1 MKIGFL
7 SMPLTG
13 HLHPMT
19 ALGRKMQARGHEI
32 TFFGLPDA
40 ARIVHSAGLDFVPF
54 GEEEYPVGTTP
65 AMYARL
71 ATLKGEDVARYSFQE
86 MHPQRARIT
95 LEQLP
100 ERLVRRGVEA
110 LVIDTVHFFAELV
123 PMNMGI
129 PYAHIWNV
137 LHIDYSGATPP
148 CLFGWD
154 YEDTPVARARNM
166 EAVKKM
172 RSVFQPIQHVARSWA
187 ENHGLQIDWDTPNA
201 TISKLAV
208 ITQTPKDFD
217 FPDIPQAPAFHYAGP
232 FHDDDGR
239 ESVAFPW
246 ERLTGEPPIYAS
258 MGTLVNG
265 LTDVFRIIL
274 KAVAAMPGRQLV
286 LSIGSNIQMDDI
298 GPVPAS
304 AIVVPRAPQ
313 IELLKR
319 AELCITHAG
328 INTTLE
334 SLALGV
340 PMVAIPVGFDQPGIA
355 ARIVYHGVG
364 KSVPVASMNIEDL
377 SGAIQEVLGNPSYRD
392 VARRFQR
399 TIAQAHGLDR
409 AADVLERAF
418 QSVDPPPLSHQVFL
432 SPLQTA
438 EEHGRKA
445 AAEVLER

>member
-19 ALGRKMQARGHEI
+19 ALGRKMQARGHEV

-65 AMYARL
+65 AMYAHL
-71 ATLKGEDVARYSFQE
+71 ATLKGEDVVRYSFQE

-100 ERLVRRGVEA
+100 EKLAHTGVEA

-137 LHIDYSGATPP
+137 LHVDRSGATPP

-172 RSVFQPIQHVARSWA
+172 SSMVQPIQQVARSWA
-187 ENHGLQIDWDTPNA
+187 EIHGLQIDWETPDS

-208 ITQTPKDFD
+208 ITQTPKEFD
-217 FPDIPQAPAFHYAGP
+217 FPGVPHAPAFHYAGP
-232 FHDDDGR
+232 FHDDHGR
-239 ESVAFPW
+239 EEVAFPW
-246 ERLTGEPPIYAS
+246 ERLTGEPLIYAS
-258 MGTLVNG
+258 M
-265 LTDVFRIIL
+265 
-274 KAVAAMPGRQLV
+274 
-286 LSIGSNIQMDDI
+286 
-298 GPVPAS
+298 
-304 AIVVPRAPQ
+304 
-313 IELLKR
+313 
-319 AELCITHAG
+319 
-328 INTTLE
+328 
-334 SLALGV
+334 
-340 PMVAIPVGFDQPGIA
+340 
-355 ARIVYHGVG
+355 ARW
-364 KSVPVASMNIEDL
+364 
-377 SGAIQEVLGNPSYRD
+377 
-392 VARRFQR
+392 
-399 TIAQAHGLDR
+399 
-409 AADVLERAF
+409 
-418 QSVDPPPLSHQVFL
+418 
-432 SPLQTA
+432 
-438 EEHGRKA
+438 
-445 AAEVLER
+445 

>member
-1 MKIGFL
+1 MKVGFL

-19 ALGRKMQARGHEI
+19 ALGRKMQARGHEVI
-32 TFFGLPDA
+32 FFGLPDA

-71 ATLKGEDVARYSFQE
+71 ATLKGEDVVRYSFQE
-86 MHPQRARIT
+86 MHPQRTRIT

-100 ERLVRRGVEA
+100 EKLVHCGVEA

-123 PMNMGI
+123 PMNLGI

-154 YEDTPVARARNM
+154 YEDAPAARARNM
-166 EAVKKM
+166 EAVRKM

-187 ENHGLQIDWDTPNA
+187 DNHGLQIDWDTPDA

-208 ITQTPKDFD
+208 ITQTPKEFD
-217 FPDIPQAPAFHYAGP
+217 FPDVPHAAAFHYACP
-232 FHDDDGR
+232 FYDNDGR
-239 ESVAFPW
+239 ETVAFPW
-246 ERLTGEPPIYAS
+246 ERLTGEPLIYAS

-265 LTDVFRIIL
+265 LTEVFRIIL
-274 KAVAAMPGRQLV
+274 KATAAIPGRQLV
-286 LSIGSNIQMDDI
+286 LSTGSNIQMEDL
-298 GPVPAS
+298 GPIPAS
-304 AIVVPRAPQ
+304 AIVVPKAPQ

-340 PMVAIPVGFDQPGIA
+340 PLVAIPVGFDQPGIA
-355 ARIVYHGVG
+355 ARIVYHGAG
-364 KSVPVASMNIEDL
+364 ESVPVASMNREDL
-377 SGAIQEVLGNPSYRD
+377 SRAIQKVLGNPSYRD

-399 TIAQAHGLDR
+399 TIAQTHGLDR

-418 QSVDPPPLSHQVFL
+418 NESTSRGWWQRN
-432 SPLQTA
+432 
-438 EEHGRKA
+438 GK
-445 AAEVLER
+445 

>member
-1 MKIGFL
+1 
-7 SMPLTG
+7 
-13 HLHPMT
+13 MT
-19 ALGRKMQARGHEI
+19 ALGRKMQARGHEVI
-32 TFFGLPDA
+32 FFGLPDA
-40 ARIVHSAGLDFVPF
+40 ARIVRSAGLDFVPF

-71 ATLKGEDVARYSFQE
+71 ATLKGEDVIRYSFQE
-86 MHPQRARIT
+86 MHPQRTRTT
-95 LEQLP
+95 LAQLP
-100 ERLVRRGVEA
+100 EKLAHRGVEA

-123 PMNMGI
+123 PMSMGI

-137 LHIDYSGATPP
+137 LHIDSSGVTPP
-148 CLFGWD
+148 CVVGWD
-154 YEDTPVARARNM
+154 YEDTPVARARNI

-172 RSVFQPIQHVARSWA
+172 NSVSQPIQQVARSWA

-208 ITQTPKDFD
+208 ITQTPKEFD
-217 FPDIPQAPAFHYAGP
+217 FPGVPQAPAFHYAGP
-232 FHDDDGR
+232 FHDDYGR
-239 ESVAFPW
+239 EKVAFPW
-246 ERLTGEPPIYAS
+246 ERLTGEPLIYAS

-274 KAVAAMPGRQLV
+274 EAAAAIKGRQLV

-298 GPVPAS
+298 GPIPAS
-304 AIVVPRAPQ
+304 AIVVSKAPQ

-364 KSVPVASMNIEDL
+364 KSVPVGSMNKEDL
-377 SGAIQEVLGNPSYRD
+377 SGAIQNVLGDPSYRQA
-392 VARRFQR
+392 ARRFQR
-399 TIAQAHGLDR
+399 TIAQTQGLDQ
-409 AADVLERAF
+409 AADVLEQAF
-418 QSVDPPPLSHQVFL
+418 SIVDES
-432 SPLQTA
+432 
-438 EEHGRKA
+438 G
-445 AAEVLER
+445 

>member
-1 MKIGFL
+1 
-7 SMPLTG
+7 
-13 HLHPMT
+13 
-19 ALGRKMQARGHEI
+19 
-32 TFFGLPDA
+32 
-40 ARIVHSAGLDFVPF
+40 
-54 GEEEYPVGTTP
+54 
-65 AMYARL
+65 MYAHL
-71 ATLKGEDVARYSFQE
+71 AVLKGEDVVRYSFQE
-86 MHPQRARIT
+86 MHPQRARVT

-100 ERLVRRGVEA
+100 EKLAHRRVEA

-137 LHIDYSGATPP
+137 LHVDSSGATPP

-154 YEDTPVARARNM
+154 YEDTLVARARNM
-166 EAVKKM
+166 EAVRKM
-172 RSVFQPIQHVARSWA
+172 HSVFQPIQQVARAWA

-208 ITQTPKDFD
+208 ITQTPKEFD
-217 FPDIPQAPAFHYAGP
+217 FPDVPHAPAFHYAGP
-232 FHDDDGR
+232 FHDDYGR
-239 ESVAFPW
+239 ERVAFPW
-246 ERLTGEPPIYAS
+246 ERLTGEPLIYAS

-265 LTDVFRIIL
+265 LADVFRIIL
-274 KAVAAMPGRQLV
+274 KAAAAIPGRQLV

-298 GPVPAS
+298 GPIPAR
-304 AIVVPRAPQ
+304 AIVVSKAPQ

-319 AELCITHAG
+319 AELCLTHAG

-334 SLALGV
+334 SLAHGV

-364 KSVPVASMNIEDL
+364 KSVPVASMNKEDL
-377 SGAIQEVLGNPSYRD
+377 SGVVQEVLANPSYKD
-392 VARRFQR
+392 AARRFQR

-418 QSVDPPPLSHQVFL
+418 QLVDPSKAI
-432 SPLQTA
+432 A
-438 EEHGRKA
+438 EETTIR
-445 AAEVLER
+445 

>member
-1 MKIGFL
+1 MTIGFL

-19 ALGRKMQARGHEI
+19 ALGRKMQARGHEVI
-32 TFFGLPDA
+32 FFGLPDA
-40 ARIVHSAGLDFVPF
+40 ARIVRSAGLDFIPF
-54 GEEEYPVGTTP
+54 GEEEYPVGATP

-71 ATLKGEDVARYSFQE
+71 ATLKGEDVIRYSFQE
-86 MHPQRARIT
+86 MHPQRTRIT

-100 ERLVRRGVEA
+100 GKLVHGGVEA
-110 LVIDTVHFFAELV
+110 LVIDTVHFFAGLV
-123 PMNMGI
+123 PMSMGL

-137 LHIDYSGATPP
+137 LHIDSSGVTPP
-148 CLFGWD
+148 CVVGWD
-154 YEDTPVARARNM
+154 YEDTPVARARNI

-172 RSVFQPIQHVARSWA
+172 NSVSQPIQQVARSWA
-187 ENHGLQIDWDTPNA
+187 ENHGIQLDWDTPNA

-208 ITQTPKDFD
+208 ITQTPKEFD
-217 FPDIPQAPAFHYAGP
+217 FPDVPKAPAFHYAGP
-232 FHDDDGR
+232 FHDDYGR
-239 ESVAFPW
+239 ERVAFPR
-246 ERLTGEPPIYAS
+246 ERLTGEPLIYAS

-274 KAVAAMPGRQLV
+274 ETAAAIPGRQLV
-286 LSIGSNIQMDDI
+286 LSIGTNIQMDDI
-298 GPVPAS
+298 GPIPAS
-304 AIVVPRAPQ
+304 AIVVSKAPQ

-355 ARIVYHGVG
+355 ARIAYHGVG
-364 KSVPVASMNIEDL
+364 KSVPVGSMNKEDL
-377 SGAIQEVLGNPSYRD
+377 SGAIREVLGDPSYRET
-392 VARRFQR
+392 ARRFQR
-399 TIAQAHGLDR
+399 TIAQTHGLDQ

-418 QSVDPPPLSHQVFL
+418 LIVDES
-432 SPLQTA
+432 
-438 EEHGRKA
+438 G
-445 AAEVLER
+445 

>member
-1 MKIGFL
+1 MKVGFL

-19 ALGRKMQARGHEI
+19 ALGRKMQARGHEVI
-32 TFFGLPDA
+32 FFGLPDA

-54 GEEEYPVGTTP
+54 GEEEYPAGTTP

-71 ATLKGEDVARYSFQE
+71 ATLKGEDVVRYSFHE
-86 MHPQRARIT
+86 MHPQRTRIT

-100 ERLVRRGVEA
+100 EKLVHRGVEA

-154 YEDTPVARARNM
+154 HEDTSVARARNM

-172 RSVFQPIQHVARSWA
+172 SSVFQPIQQVARSWA
-187 ENHGLQIDWDTPNA
+187 DNHGLQIDWNTPNA

-208 ITQTPKDFD
+208 ITQTPKEFD
-217 FPDIPQAPAFHYAGP
+217 FPDVPQGPAFHYAGP
-232 FHDDDGR
+232 FLDDYGR

-246 ERLTGEPPIYAS
+246 ERLTGEPLIYAS

-265 LTDVFRIIL
+265 LTAVFRNIL
-274 KAVAAMPGRQLV
+274 KAAAAIPARQLV
-286 LSIGSNIQMDDI
+286 LSVGSNIQMDDI
-298 GPVPAS
+298 GPIPAN
-304 AIVVPRAPQ
+304 AIVVPKAPQ

-319 AELCITHAG
+319 SELCITHAG

-364 KSVPVASMNIEDL
+364 KSVPVASMNEEDL
-377 SGAIQEVLGNPSYRD
+377 SGAIQAVLGNPGYRD
-392 VARRFQR
+392 TARRFQR
-399 TIAQAHGLDR
+399 TIAQTHGLDR

-418 QSVDPPPLSHQVFL
+418 HFGGIQA
-432 SPLQTA
+432 SPQHA
-438 EEHGRKA
+438 SSRM
-445 AAEVLER
+445 

>member
-19 ALGRKMQARGHEI
+19 ALGRKMQARGHEV

-65 AMYARL
+65 AMYVHL
-71 ATLKGEDVARYSFQE
+71 ATLKGEDVVRYSFQE
-86 MHPQRARIT
+86 MHPKRARVT

-100 ERLVRRGVEA
+100 EKLVRTGVEA
-110 LVIDTVHFFAELV
+110 LVLDTIHFFAELV
-123 PMNMGI
+123 PMSMGI
-129 PYAHIWNV
+129 PYAHVWNV
-137 LHIDYSGATPP
+137 LHIDSSGATPP

-154 YEDTPVARARNM
+154 FEDTPVARARNM

-172 RSVFQPIQHVARSWA
+172 SSVFQPIQQVARSWA
-187 ENHGLQIDWDTPNA
+187 ENHRLQIDWDTPNA

-208 ITQTPKDFD
+208 ITQTPKEFD
-217 FPDIPQAPAFHYAGP
+217 FPDVPQAPTFHYAGP
-232 FHDDDGR
+232 FHDDYGR
-239 ESVAFPW
+239 ETVAFPW
-246 ERLTGEPPIYAS
+246 ERLTGEPLIYAS

-265 LTDVFRIIL
+265 LTDVFRVIL
-274 KAVAAMPGRQLV
+274 KAAAIPGRQLI

-298 GPVPAS
+298 GSIPAG
-304 AIVVPRAPQ
+304 AIVVSKAPQ

-355 ARIVYHGVG
+355 ARIVWHGVG
-364 KSVPVASMNIEDL
+364 KSVPVAPMSEENL
-377 SGAIQEVLGNPSYRD
+377 SAAIQEVLGNPGYRD
-392 VARRFQR
+392 AARRFQR
-399 TIAQAHGLDR
+399 TIARNNGLDR
-409 AADVLERAF
+409 AADVLEQAF
-418 QSVDPPPLSHQVFL
+418 QSVDQSGETIWETSNSWVRR
-432 SPLQTA
+432 SNN
-438 EEHGRKA
+438 
-445 AAEVLER
+445 

>member
-1 MKIGFL
+1 MKLGFL

-19 ALGRKMQARGHEI
+19 ALGRKMRARGHKV

-71 ATLKGEDVARYSFQE
+71 ATLKGEDVIRYSSQE
-86 MHPQRARIT
+86 MHPQRTRIT

-100 ERLVRRGVEA
+100 EKLAYTGVEA
-110 LVIDTVHFFAELV
+110 LVIDTIHFFAELV
-123 PMNMGI
+123 PMKMGI

-137 LHIDYSGATPP
+137 LHIDSSGATPP

-154 YEDTPVARARNM
+154 YEETPVARARNM

-172 RSVFQPIQHVARSWA
+172 RSVLQPIQQVARSWA
-187 ENHGLQIDWDTPNA
+187 EKHGLQIDWATPNA

-208 ITQTPKDFD
+208 ITQTPKEFD
-217 FPDIPQAPAFHYAGP
+217 FPAVPQPPAFHYAGP
-232 FHDDDGR
+232 FHDDYGR
-239 ESVAFPW
+239 ERVAFPW
-246 ERLTGEPPIYAS
+246 ERLTGEPLIYAS

-265 LTDVFRIIL
+265 LTDVFRVIL
-274 KAVAAMPGRQLV
+274 KAAAIPGRQLV
-286 LSIGSNIQMDDI
+286 LSVGSNIQMDDI
-298 GPVPAS
+298 GPIPAS
-304 AIVVPRAPQ
+304 AIVVTKAPQ
-313 IELLKR
+313 MELLKR
-319 AELCITHAG
+319 SELCITHAG

-364 KSVPVASMNIEDL
+364 KSVPVASMNKEDL

-392 VARRFQR
+392 TARRFQR
-399 TIAQAHGLDR
+399 TIAQTHGLDR
-409 AADVLERAF
+409 AAEVLERAF
-418 QSVDPPPLSHQVFL
+418 QFGGIQA
-432 SPLQTA
+432 SPQHA
-438 EEHGRKA
+438 SSRM
-445 AAEVLER
+445 

>member
-1 MKIGFL
+1 
-7 SMPLTG
+7 MPLTG

-19 ALGRKMQARGHEI
+19 ALGRKMRARGHEVI
-32 TFFGLPDA
+32 FFGLPDA

-71 ATLKGEDVARYSFQE
+71 ATLKGENVIRYSFQE
-86 MHPQRARIT
+86 MHPQRTRTT

-100 ERLVRRGVEA
+100 EKLAHRSVEA

-123 PMNMGI
+123 PMSMGI

-137 LHIDYSGATPP
+137 LHIDSSGVTPP
-148 CLFGWD
+148 CVVGWD
-154 YEDTPVARARNM
+154 YEDTPVARARNIQ
-166 EAVKKM
+166 AVQKVN
-172 RSVFQPIQHVARSWA
+172 SVSQPIQQVARSWA
-187 ENHGLQIDWDTPNA
+187 KDHGLQIDWDTPNA
-201 TISKLAV
+201 TLSKLAV
-208 ITQTPKDFD
+208 ITQTPKEFD
-217 FPDIPQAPAFHYAGP
+217 FPDVPQAPAFHYAGP
-232 FHDDDGR
+232 FHDDYGR

-246 ERLTGEPPIYAS
+246 ERLTGEPLIYAS

-274 KAVAAMPGRQLV
+274 EAAAAIPGRQLV
-286 LSIGSNIQMDDI
+286 LSIGSNIQMVDI
-298 GPVPAS
+298 GAIPAS
-304 AIVVPRAPQ
+304 AVVVSKAPQ

-364 KSVPVASMNIEDL
+364 KSVPVGSMNKEDL
-377 SGAIQEVLGNPSYRD
+377 SGAIREVLGDPSYRKT
-392 VARRFQR
+392 ARRFQR
-399 TIAQAHGLDR
+399 TIAQTQGLDQ

-418 QSVDPPPLSHQVFL
+418 SIVDES
-432 SPLQTA
+432 
-438 EEHGRKA
+438 G
-445 AAEVLER
+445 

>member
-19 ALGRKMQARGHEI
+19 ALGRKMQGRGHEV

-54 GEEEYPVGTTP
+54 GEEQYPVGTTP
-65 AMYARL
+65 AMYAHL
-71 ATLKGEDVARYSFQE
+71 ATLKGEDVVRYSSQE
-86 MHPQRARIT
+86 MHPKRTKIT

-100 ERLVRRGVEA
+100 ERLVRKGVDA
-110 LVIDTVHFFAELV
+110 LVIDTIHFFAELV
-123 PMNMGI
+123 PMKMGI

-154 YEDTPVARARNM
+154 YEDSSAARDRNV
-166 EAVKKM
+166 EALKKM
-172 RSVFQPIQHVARSWA
+172 GSVFEPIQQVARSWA
-187 ENHGLQIDWDTPNA
+187 ENQGLQIDWQTPNA

-208 ITQTPKDFD
+208 ITQTPKEFD
-217 FPDIPQAPAFHYAGP
+217 FPNIPQAPAFHYTGP
-232 FHDDDGR
+232 FRDDDGR
-239 ESVAFPW
+239 ERVAFPW
-246 ERLTGEPPIYAS
+246 ERLTGEPLIYAS

-265 LTDVFRIIL
+265 LADVFRAIL
-274 KAVAAMPGRQLV
+274 TAAAIPGRQLV
-286 LSIGSNIQMDDI
+286 LSIGSNIQVDDI
-298 GPVPAS
+298 GPIPAN
-304 AIVVPRAPQ
+304 AIVVSKAPQ

-355 ARIVYHGVG
+355 ARIAYHGVG
-364 KSVPVASMNIEDL
+364 ESVPVASINKEDL
-377 SGAIQEVLGNPSYRD
+377 SGAIQEVLGKPSYRNT
-392 VARRFQR
+392 ARRFQT
-399 TIAQAHGLDR
+399 TIAQSHGLDR

-418 QSVDPPPLSHQVFL
+418 QTEDDSESNG
-432 SPLQTA
+432 S
-438 EEHGRKA
+438 KA
-445 AAEVLER
+445 LLIPS

>member
-19 ALGRKMQARGHEI
+19 ALGRKMQARGHEV

-40 ARIVHSAGLDFVPF
+40 ARVVHSAGLDFIPF

-65 AMYARL
+65 AMYAHL
-71 ATLKGEDVARYSFQE
+71 STLKGEDVVRYSFQE
-86 MHPQRARIT
+86 MHPKRARIT

-100 ERLVRRGVEA
+100 EKLVHTGVEA
-110 LVIDTVHFFAELV
+110 LVLDTIHFFAELV
-123 PMNMGI
+123 PMSMGI

-137 LHIDYSGATPP
+137 LHIDSSGATPP

-172 RSVFQPIQHVARSWA
+172 SSVFQPIQQVARSWA
-187 ENHGLQIDWDTPNA
+187 ENNGLQIDWNTPNA
-201 TISKLAV
+201 TTSKLAV
-208 ITQTPKDFD
+208 ITQTPKEFD
-217 FPDIPQAPAFHYAGP
+217 FPGIPQAPAFHYAGP
-232 FHDDDGR
+232 FHDHDGR
-239 ESVAFPW
+239 ETVVFPW
-246 ERLTGEPPIYAS
+246 ERLTGEPLIYAS

-265 LTDVFRIIL
+265 LIDVFRTIM
-274 KAVAAMPGRQLV
+274 KAAAAIQGRQLV
-286 LSIGSNIQMDDI
+286 LSIGRNIQINDI
-298 GPVPAS
+298 GPIPAS
-304 AIVVPRAPQ
+304 AIVVSNAPQ

-340 PMVAIPVGFDQPGIA
+340 PVVAIPVGFDQPGIG

-364 KSVPVASMNIEDL
+364 KSIPVASMNKEGL
-377 SGAIQEVLGNPSYRD
+377 SGAIREVLGNPSYRD
-392 VARRFQR
+392 AARRFQR
-399 TIAQAHGLDR
+399 TIAQTHGLDR

-418 QSVDPPPLSHQVFL
+418 QLVDESGVVVGEA
-432 SPLQTA
+432 SNSWS
-438 EEHGRKA
+438 RKSNN
-445 AAEVLER
+445 

>member
-19 ALGRKMQARGHEI
+19 ALGRKMKARGHEV

-40 ARIVHSAGLDFVPF
+40 ARIVQSAGLDFVPF
-54 GEEEYPVGTTP
+54 GEDEYPVGTTP

-71 ATLKGEDVARYSFQE
+71 AMLKGEDVVRYSFQE
-86 MHPQRARIT
+86 MHPQRTRIT

-100 ERLVRRGVEA
+100 EKLAHCGVEA
-110 LVIDTVHFFAELV
+110 LVIDTIHFFAELV
-123 PMNMGI
+123 PMSMDI

-137 LHIDYSGATPP
+137 LHIDSSGATPP

-154 YEDTPVARARNM
+154 YEDTPAARARNI

-172 RSVFQPIQHVARSWA
+172 RSVFQPIQQVAGSWA
-187 ENHGLQIDWDTPNA
+187 EKHGLQIDWDTPNA

-208 ITQTPKDFD
+208 ITQTPKEFD
-217 FPDIPQAPAFHYAGP
+217 FPDVPQAPAFHYAGP
-232 FHDDDGR
+232 FHDDHGR

-246 ERLTGEPPIYAS
+246 ERLNGEPLIYAS

-274 KAVAAMPGRQLV
+274 KAAAAIPGRQLV
-286 LSIGSNIQMDDI
+286 LSIGSNIQMDDL
-298 GPVPAS
+298 GPIPAS
-304 AIVVPRAPQ
+304 AIVVSKAPQ

-364 KSVPVASMNIEDL
+364 ESVSISSMNKEDL
-377 SGAIQEVLGNPSYRD
+377 SGAIQEVLRNLSYRNT
-392 VARRFQR
+392 ARRFQR
-399 TIAQAHGLDR
+399 TIAQTHGLDR

-418 QSVDPPPLSHQVFL
+418 Q
-432 SPLQTA
+432 
-438 EEHGRKA
+438 
-445 AAEVLER
+445 

>member
-1 MKIGFL
+1 VKIGFL

-19 ALGRKMQARGHEI
+19 ALGRKMQARGHEV
-32 TFFGLPDA
+32 TFFGVPDA
-40 ARIVHSAGLDFVPF
+40 ARIVHNAGLEFTPF
-54 GEEEYPVGTTP
+54 GEEKYPVGTTP

-71 ATLKGEDVARYSFQE
+71 ATLKGEDVIRYSTQE
-86 MHPQRARIT
+86 MHPHRTRIT

-100 ERLVRRGVEA
+100 EKLVHGGVEA
-110 LVIDTVHFFAELV
+110 LVIDTIHLFAELV

-137 LHIDYSGATPP
+137 LHIDISGATPP
-148 CLFGWD
+148 CLVGWG
-154 YEDTPVARARNM
+154 YEDTPEARARNM

-172 RSVFQPIQHVARSWA
+172 SSAFQPTQQVARSWA
-187 ENHGLQIDWDTPNA
+187 EKHGLQIDWDTPNA

-208 ITQTPKDFD
+208 ITQTPKEFD
-217 FPDIPQAPAFHYAGP
+217 FPGIPQAPAFHYAGP
-232 FHDDDGR
+232 FHDDYGR

-246 ERLTGEPPIYAS
+246 ERLTGEPLIYAS

-265 LTDVFRIIL
+265 LTDVFRLIL
-274 KAVAAMPGRQLV
+274 KAADAIPGRQLV
-286 LSIGSNIQMDDI
+286 LSIGNNIQMDDL
-298 GPVPAS
+298 GPIPAS
-304 AIVVPRAPQ
+304 AIVVPKAPQ

-364 KSVPVASMNIEDL
+364 KSVPVASINKEEL
-377 SGAIQEVLGNPSYRD
+377 SGAIEEVLGNPTYRD
-392 VARRFQR
+392 RARWFQR
-399 TIAQAHGLDR
+399 TIAQTQGLER

-418 QSVDPPPLSHQVFL
+418 QLVDDPGVHSIQHKPAHI
-432 SPLQTA
+432 
-438 EEHGRKA
+438 R
-445 AAEVLER
+445 

>member
-19 ALGRKMQARGHEI
+19 ALGRKMQARGHEVV
-32 TFFGLPDA
+32 FFGLPDA
-40 ARIVHSAGLDFVPF
+40 ARIVLNAGLDFIPF
-54 GEEEYPVGTTP
+54 GEEEYPGGTTP
-65 AMYARL
+65 AMYAHL
-71 ATLKGEDVARYSFQE
+71 AMLKGEDVVRYSFQE

-100 ERLVRRGVEA
+100 EKLVHTGVKA
-110 LVIDTVHFFAELV
+110 LVIDTIHFFAELV
-123 PMNMGI
+123 PMSMAI

-137 LHIDYSGATPP
+137 LHIDNSGVTPP

-154 YEDTPVARARNM
+154 HEDTPVARARNM

-172 RSVFQPIQHVARSWA
+172 SSVFQPIQQVARSWA
-187 ENHGLQIDWDTPNA
+187 QNHGLQIDWDTPNA

-208 ITQTPKDFD
+208 ITQTPKEFD
-217 FPDIPQAPAFHYAGP
+217 FPEVPQAPAFHYAGP
-232 FHDDDGR
+232 FQDDYGR
-239 ESVAFPW
+239 ERVAFPW
-246 ERLTGEPPIYAS
+246 ERLTGEPLIYAS

-274 KAVAAMPGRQLV
+274 KTASAVPGRQLV
-286 LSIGSNIQMDDI
+286 LSIGSNIQMHDI
-298 GPVPAS
+298 GPIPAS
-304 AIVVPRAPQ
+304 TIVVPKAPQ

-364 KSVPVASMNIEDL
+364 KSVPVTSVNQEEL
-377 SGAIQEVLGNPSYRD
+377 SAAIQEVSGNPSYRD
-392 VARRFQR
+392 TTRRFQR
-399 TIAQAHGLDR
+399 VIAQTHGLDR
-409 AADVLERAF
+409 AADVLELAF
-418 QSVDPPPLSHQVFL
+418 QSVGESGTMLREKPLETDVHSL
-432 SPLQTA
+432 
-438 EEHGRKA
+438 K
-445 AAEVLER
+445 

>member
-19 ALGRKMQARGHEI
+19 ALGRKMQARRHEV

-65 AMYARL
+65 AMYAHL
-71 ATLKGEDVARYSFQE
+71 ATLKREDVVRYSFQE

-95 LEQLP
+95 LQQLP
-100 ERLVRRGVEA
+100 EKLVHIGVEA
-110 LVIDTVHFFAELV
+110 LVLDTIHFFAELV

-137 LHIDYSGATPP
+137 LHIDSSGATPP

-154 YEDTPVARARNM
+154 YEDTPVAKARNM

-172 RSVFQPIQHVARSWA
+172 SSVFEPIQQVARSWA
-187 ENHGLQIDWDTPNA
+187 ENHGLHIDWDTPNA

-208 ITQTPKDFD
+208 ITQTPREFD
-217 FPDIPQAPAFHYAGP
+217 FPDVPQAPAFHYAGP
-232 FHDDDGR
+232 FHDDYGR
-239 ESVAFPW
+239 ERVAFPW
-246 ERLTGEPPIYAS
+246 EMLTGEPLIYAS

-274 KAVAAMPGRQLV
+274 KAVAAIPGRQMV
-286 LSIGSNIQMDDI
+286 LSVGSNIQLDDI
-298 GPVPAS
+298 GPIPAS
-304 AIVVPRAPQ
+304 AIVVSKAPQ
-313 IELLKR
+313 IGLLKR

-364 KSVPVASMNIEDL
+364 KSVPVASMSEEDL
-377 SGAIQEVLGNPSYRD
+377 SGAVQEVLGNPSYRD
-392 VARRFQR
+392 TARRFQR
-399 TIAQAHGLDR
+399 TIAQTHGLDR

-418 QSVDPPPLSHQVFL
+418 QLV
-432 SPLQTA
+432 A
-438 EEHGRKA
+438 ESGPHGDGLPDRLA
-445 AAEVLER
+445 LLPTGQPCS

>member
-1 MKIGFL
+1 MRIGFL

-19 ALGRKMQARGHEI
+19 ALGRKMQARGHELI
-32 TFFGLPDA
+32 FFGLPDA

-65 AMYARL
+65 AMYAHL
-71 ATLKGEDVARYSFQE
+71 ATLKGEDVVRYSFQE

-95 LEQLP
+95 LDQLP
-100 ERLVRRGVEA
+100 EKLVHRGVEA
-110 LVIDTVHFFAELV
+110 LVLDTIHFFAELV
-123 PMNMGI
+123 PMSMGI

-137 LHIDYSGATPP
+137 LHIDSSGATPP

-172 RSVFQPIQHVARSWA
+172 NSVFQPIQQVARSWA

-208 ITQTPKDFD
+208 ITQTPKEFD
-217 FPDIPQAPAFHYAGP
+217 FPDVPQAPAFHYAGP
-232 FHDDDGR
+232 FHDDYGR
-239 ESVAFPW
+239 ERVAFPW
-246 ERLTGEPPIYAS
+246 ERLTGEPLIYAS

-265 LTDVFRIIL
+265 LTNVFRIIL
-274 KAVAAMPGRQLV
+274 KAAAAIPGRQLV
-286 LSIGSNIQMDDI
+286 LSIGSNIQMDEI

-304 AIVVPRAPQ
+304 AIVVSKAPQ
-313 IELLKR
+313 LELLKR

-364 KSVPVASMNIEDL
+364 ESVPVASMKKEDL
-377 SGAIQEVLGNPSYRD
+377 FGAIQEVLGSPNYRD
-392 VARRFQR
+392 TARRFQR
-399 TIAQAHGLDR
+399 TIAKTHGLDR

-418 QSVDPPPLSHQVFL
+418 QLVDESRV
-432 SPLQTA
+432 
-438 EEHGRKA
+438 
-445 AAEVLER
+445 EVWETGNSWARRSNN

>member
-7 SMPLTG
+7 SIPLTG

-19 ALGRKMQARGHEI
+19 ALGRKMQARGHDI

-40 ARIVHSAGLDFVPF
+40 ARIVRSAGLDFVPF

-65 AMYARL
+65 AMYAHL
-71 ATLKGEDVARYSFQE
+71 ATLQGEDVVRYSFQE
-86 MHPQRARIT
+86 MHPLRTRIT

-100 ERLVRRGVEA
+100 EKLLHSGVEA
-110 LVIDTVHFFAELV
+110 LVIDTIHFFAELV
-123 PMNMGI
+123 PMKMGI

-137 LHIDYSGATPP
+137 LHIDSSGATPP
-148 CLFGWD
+148 CVVGWD
-154 YEDTPVARARNM
+154 YEDTPVARARNI

-172 RSVFQPIQHVARSWA
+172 SSVFQPIQHVARSWA
-187 ENHGLQIDWDTPNA
+187 KNHGLQIDWDTPNA

-208 ITQTPKDFD
+208 ITQTPREFD
-217 FPDIPQAPAFHYAGP
+217 FPDIPQAPTFHYAGP
-232 FHDDDGR
+232 FHDDYGR
-239 ESVAFPW
+239 ERVTFPW
-246 ERLTGEPPIYAS
+246 ERLTGEPLIYAS

-274 KAVAAMPGRQLV
+274 KAATAIPGRQLV

-298 GPVPAS
+298 GPIPAS
-304 AIVVPRAPQ
+304 AIVVSKAPQ

-319 AELCITHAG
+319 SELCITHAG

-364 KSVPVASMNIEDL
+364 VSIPIASMNKEDL
-377 SGAIQEVLGNPSYRD
+377 SRAIQNVLGNPSYRET
-392 VARRFQR
+392 ARRFQR
-399 TIAQAHGLDR
+399 TIADTHGLDR
-409 AADVLERAF
+409 AVDVLERAF
-418 QSVDPPPLSHQVFL
+418 HLVDESGEMVWKKPLNTDAHL
-432 SPLQTA
+432 AT
-438 EEHGRKA
+438 
-445 AAEVLER
+445 

>member
-19 ALGRKMQARGHEI
+19 ALGRKMQARGHEVI
-32 TFFGLPDA
+32 FFGLPDA

-54 GEEEYPVGTTP
+54 GEVEYPVGTTP

-71 ATLKGEDVARYSFQE
+71 ATLKGEDVVRYSFQE
-86 MHPQRARIT
+86 MHPQRTRIT

-100 ERLVRRGVEA
+100 EELVHTGVEA

-123 PMNMGI
+123 PMSMGI

-137 LHIDYSGATPP
+137 LHVDYSGVTPP

-154 YEDTPVARARNM
+154 YEDTPVARARNL

-172 RSVFQPIQHVARSWA
+172 SSVFQPIQQVARSWA
-187 ENHGLQIDWDTPNA
+187 ENHGLQIDWDDTPNA
-201 TISKLAV
+201 TISKLAA
-208 ITQTPKDFD
+208 ISQTPKEFD
-217 FPDIPQAPAFHYAGP
+217 FPGVPQAPAFHYAGP

-239 ESVAFPW
+239 ERVAFQW
-246 ERLTGEPPIYAS
+246 ERLTGEPLIYAS

-265 LTDVFRIIL
+265 LTEVFRIIL
-274 KAVAAMPGRQLV
+274 KAAAATPARQLV
-286 LSIGSNIQMDDI
+286 LSIGSNVHMDDL
-298 GPVPAS
+298 GPIPAS
-304 AIVVPRAPQ
+304 AIVVPKAPQ

-364 KSVPVASMNIEDL
+364 KSVPVASMNKEDL
-377 SGAIQEVLGNPSYRD
+377 SSAIQEVLGNPSYRD
-392 VARRFQR
+392 TARRFQR
-399 TIAQAHGLDR
+399 TIAQTHGLDR

-418 QSVDPPPLSHQVFL
+418 SMSRRVGDGGLGDKQLVGQK
-432 SPLQTA
+432 
-438 EEHGRKA
+438 EHN
-445 AAEVLER
+445 

>member
-1 MKIGFL
+1 VKIGFL

-13 HLHPMT
+13 HLHPVT
-19 ALGRKMQARGHEI
+19 ALGRKMQARGHDVI
-32 TFFGLPDA
+32 FFGLPDA

-71 ATLKGEDVARYSFQE
+71 ATLNGEDVVRYSSQE
-86 MHPQRARIT
+86 MHPRRARIT

-100 ERLVRRGVEA
+100 EKLVHRGVEA

-123 PMNMGI
+123 PMKMGI

-137 LHIDYSGATPP
+137 LHIDSSGATPP
-148 CLFGWD
+148 CIFGWD
-154 YEDTPVARARNM
+154 YEDTPAAKARNL
-166 EAVKKM
+166 EAVKRM
-172 RSVFQPIQHVARSWA
+172 RSVFQPIQQVARSWA
-187 ENHGLQIDWDTPNA
+187 EKHGLQIDWDTPNA

-208 ITQTPKDFD
+208 ITQTPKEFD
-217 FPDIPQAPAFHYAGP
+217 FPAVPQAPAFHYAGP
-232 FHDDDGR
+232 FHDDYGR
-239 ESVAFPW
+239 ERVAFPW
-246 ERLTGEPPIYAS
+246 ERLTGEPLIYAS

-265 LTDVFRIIL
+265 LTDVFRLIL
-274 KAVAAMPGRQLV
+274 KAADAIPGRQLV

-298 GPVPAS
+298 GPIPAS
-304 AIVVPRAPQ
+304 AIVVPKAPQ

-364 KSVPVASMNIEDL
+364 KSVPVASINKEDL
-377 SGAIQEVLGNPSYRD
+377 SEAIEEVLGNPTYQDR
-392 VARRFQR
+392 AHWFER
-399 TIAQAHGLDR
+399 TIAQTQGLDR

-418 QSVDPPPLSHQVFL
+418 QLVDDPGGYHIQPKPAH
-432 SPLQTA
+432 A
-438 EEHGRKA
+438 R
-445 AAEVLER
+445 

>member
-19 ALGRKMQARGHEI
+19 ALGRKMQARGHEVI
-32 TFFGLPDA
+32 FFGLPDA

-65 AMYARL
+65 AMYAHL
-71 ATLKGEDVARYSFQE
+71 ATLKGEDVIRYSFQE

-100 ERLVRRGVEA
+100 EKRRGVEA
-110 LVIDTVHFFAELV
+110 LVIDTVHFFAEFV
-123 PMNMGI
+123 PMKMGI

-137 LHIDYSGATPP
+137 LQIDSSGATPP

-172 RSVFQPIQHVARSWA
+172 NSVFQPIQQVARSWA

-208 ITQTPKDFD
+208 ITQTPKEFD
-217 FPDIPQAPAFHYAGP
+217 FPDVPQAPAFHYAGP
-232 FHDDDGR
+232 FHDDYGR
-239 ESVAFPW
+239 EEVAFPW
-246 ERLTGEPPIYAS
+246 ERLTGEPLIYAS

-274 KAVAAMPGRQLV
+274 KAAAIPGRQLV
-286 LSIGSNIQMDDI
+286 LSIGSNMQMDDI
-298 GPVPAS
+298 GPIPAN
-304 AIVVPRAPQ
+304 AIVVYKAPQ

-364 KSVPVASMNIEDL
+364 KSVPVASIDKEDL
-377 SGAIQEVLGNPSYRD
+377 SVAIQEVLGNPGYRD
-392 VARRFQR
+392 AARRFQR
-399 TIAQAHGLDR
+399 TIAQTQGLDR

-418 QSVDPPPLSHQVFL
+418 QLVDEPGV
-432 SPLQTA
+432 
-438 EEHGRKA
+438 A
-445 AAEVLER
+445 AWETSNSSAKRSNN

>member
-19 ALGRKMQARGHEI
+19 ALGRKMQTRGHEVI
-32 TFFGLPDA
+32 FFGLPDA

-54 GEEEYPVGTTP
+54 GEEQYPVGTTP
-65 AMYARL
+65 AMYAHL
-71 ATLKGEDVARYSFQE
+71 ATLKGEDVVRYSFQE

-100 ERLVRRGVEA
+100 EKLLHRPVEA
-110 LVIDTVHFFAELV
+110 LVLDTIHFLAELV

-137 LHIDYSGATPP
+137 LHIDSSGATPP
-148 CLFGWD
+148 CLFDWD

-166 EAVKKM
+166 EAVNRM
-172 RSVFQPIQHVARSWA
+172 SSVFQPIQQVARSWA
-187 ENHGLQIDWDTPNA
+187 LNHGLQIDWDTPNS

-208 ITQTPKDFD
+208 ITQTPKEFD
-217 FPDIPQAPAFHYAGP
+217 FPNIPHAPAFHYAGP
-232 FHDDDGR
+232 FHDDYGR
-239 ESVAFPW
+239 ERVAFPW
-246 ERLTGEPPIYAS
+246 EKLTGEPLIYAS

-274 KAVAAMPGRQLV
+274 KAVAAISGRQLV
-286 LSIGSNIQMDDI
+286 LSVGNNIQMDDI
-298 GPVPAS
+298 GPISAN
-304 AIVVPRAPQ
+304 AIVVSNAPQ

-355 ARIVYHGVG
+355 ARIAHHGTG
-364 KSVPVASMNIEDL
+364 EFIQLDELTTERLRGLIEK
-377 SGAIQEVLGNPSYRD
+377 VLQDPSYRERAHYFQRVISKTRGLD
-392 VARRFQR
+392 VA
-399 TIAQAHGLDR
+399 
-409 AADVLERAF
+409 ADIIEQTFHKYQTEVPRENR
-418 QSVDPPPLSHQVFL
+418 SV
-432 SPLQTA
+432 A
-438 EEHGRKA
+438 
-445 AAEVLER
+445 

>member
-1 MKIGFL
+1 VKLGLL

-19 ALGRKMQARGHEI
+19 ALGRKMQARGHEVI
-32 TFFGLPDA
+32 FFGLPDA
-40 ARIVHSAGLDFVPF
+40 ARIVHNAGLDFVPF

-71 ATLKGEDVARYSFQE
+71 ATLKGEDVIRYSFQE

-100 ERLVRRGVEA
+100 EKLAHRSVEA
-110 LVIDTVHFFAELV
+110 LVIDTIHFFAELV
-123 PMNMGI
+123 PMKMGI

-137 LHIDYSGATPP
+137 LHIDSSGATPP
-148 CLFGWD
+148 CVVGWD
-154 YEDTPVARARNM
+154 YEDTPVARARNI

-172 RSVFQPIQHVARSWA
+172 NSVSQPIQHVARSWA
-187 ENHGLQIDWDTPNA
+187 KDHGLQIDWDTPNA
-201 TISKLAV
+201 TISKRAV
-208 ITQTPKDFD
+208 ITQTPREFD
-217 FPDIPQAPAFHYAGP
+217 FPNVPQALTFHYAGP
-232 FHDDDGR
+232 FHDDHGR

-246 ERLTGEPPIYAS
+246 ERLTGEPLIYAS

-274 KAVAAMPGRQLV
+274 EAAAAIKGRQLV

-298 GPVPAS
+298 GPIPAS
-304 AIVVPRAPQ
+304 AIVVSKAPQ

-364 KSVPVASMNIEDL
+364 KSVPVGSMNKEDL
-377 SGAIQEVLGNPSYRD
+377 SGAIQNVLGDPSYRQA
-392 VARRFQR
+392 ARRFQR
-399 TIAQAHGLDR
+399 TIAQTQGLDQ
-409 AADVLERAF
+409 AADVLEQAF
-418 QSVDPPPLSHQVFL
+418 SIVDES
-432 SPLQTA
+432 
-438 EEHGRKA
+438 G
-445 AAEVLER
+445 